1 MKGAAQHMFT
11 TRLVLYVVA
20 LAALPVATAWLT
32 GSAATAVLAL
42 VVVAAL
48 AYLLVHKLVGDVST
62 RLEARRVELATERE
76 RARDAV
82 TRFGDALAASHDPY
96 ALVAVLVESAVEATG
111 AAGGRL
117 LLRGVEVA
125 ATGDAIASTPL
136 EIPLDD
142 EGEAV
147 LLLAPEPSRGFG
159 DDQRDLA
166 EWLGAQAAI
175 ALENAQLHSQFE
187 RQAAT
192 DGLTDLANRRQFEEA
207 LEGEIG
213 RIDRFGGTVSLILA
227 DIDDFKQVND
237 RYGHQAGDAVLR
249 AVADVIQ
256 ANVRAIDLPARYGG
270 EEFTVLLPQTESDGA
285 EHVAE
290 RLRQEVAARPIKMP
304 SGALVAVTASFGV
317 ASYPNA
323 RTQSALFAAADEA
336 LYRAKGNGKNRVV
349 ASDVGAVVPS
359 AP

>member
-1 MKGAAQHMFT
+1 MRTFT
-11 TRLVLYVVA
+11 LRLVLYAVA
-20 LAALPVATAWLT
+20 LAALPLVAVWAT
-32 GSAATAVLAL
+32 GSAAAAVLAL
-42 VVVAAL
+42 VVVAGL
-48 AYLLVHKLVGDVST
+48 AYLLVHKLVADVST
-62 RLEARRVELATERE
+62 RLDARRLELDAERE
-76 RARDAV
+76 RVRDAV

-117 LLRGVEVA
+117 LLRGAEIA
-125 ATGDAIASTPL
+125 TTGDATASAPF

-147 LLLAPEPSRGFG
+147 LLLAPDPTRGFG

-166 EWLGAQAAI
+166 EWLGAQASI
-175 ALENAQLHSQFE
+175 ALENAELHSKFE
-187 RQAAT
+187 RQAVT
-192 DGLTDLANRRQFEEA
+192 DVLTDLANRRQFEDA
-207 LEGEIG
+207 LAGEIG

-237 RYGHQAGDAVLR
+237 HYGHQAGDAVLR
-249 AVADVIQ
+249 AVADVIH

-270 EEFTVLLPQTESDGA
+270 EEFTVLLPQTEIDGA
-285 EHVAE
+285 EQVAE
-290 RLRQEVAARPIKMP
+290 RLRQEVAARPIEMP

-317 ASYPNA
+317 ASYPSA

-336 LYRAKGNGKNRVV
+336 LYRAKGSGKNRVV

-359 AP
+359 GP